1 MTTDTDKIEN
11 CPFCGNH
18 AEFRHGAIH
27 GESWGELRR
36 VLWCSSS
43 HCRAQMSLPYHYAN
57 ADAVLIKSWNCRS
70 LSVELTEWKIR
81 CAELEQNAAHIQ
93 SSDEAEDLK
102 RALTDC
108 SVELT
113 ELRQAKE
120 SRPALPQ
127 IQTEGKEMTQ
137 YKLIAREPTDE
148 MLRAI
153 DEMEDYTHVAGFQA
167 MFDAAPDIKT
177 EVEKKAQALNWLI
190 ENCPRAIQNMLDTFP
205 HPVLASHRQ
214 ILTIRALLAEWRNH
228 GT

>member
-57 ADAVLIKSWNCRS
+57 ADAVLIKSWKCPSRS
-70 LSVELTEWKIR
+70 IELTEWKIR

-108 SVELT
+108 ASELRELRQAREAERPDAEDEIT
-113 ELRQAKE
+113 ELRQMSKTPRTDKAFQEMVGGKC
-120 SRPALPQ
+120 LP
-127 IQTEGKEMTQ
+127 
-137 YKLIAREPTDE
+137 DC
-148 MLRAI
+148 
-153 DEMEDYTHVAGFQA
+153 DS
-167 MFDAAPDIKT
+167 
-177 EVEKKAQALNWLI
+177 
-190 ENCPRAIQNMLDTFP
+190 
-205 HPVLASHRQ
+205 LA
-214 ILTIRALLAEWRNH
+214 
-228 GT
+228 